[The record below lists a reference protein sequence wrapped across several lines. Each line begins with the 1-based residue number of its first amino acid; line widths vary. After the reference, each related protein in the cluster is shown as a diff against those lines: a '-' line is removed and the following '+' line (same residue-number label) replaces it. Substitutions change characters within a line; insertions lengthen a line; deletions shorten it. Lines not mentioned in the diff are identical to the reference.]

1 MRALA
6 TSILTASLLVS
17 APALADTFHLEPHHT
32 DIRFFWDHAGVS
44 EQSGRWDS
52 VKGTVD
58 FDKDDVAA
66 TKVNVTIEAASVN
79 TGVEGLDK
87 HLKNAD
93 FFEVETYPEI
103 KFVSTGAT
111 QISAAGMKI
120 EGNRTIKDV
129 TKPMTL
135 DVQLIH
141 EGKHPLGAF
150 VPHYEGEWV
159 GIRAEGS
166 ILRSE
171 FGVGMFAPLTS
182 DKIRLVI
189 NSEMREGG
197 W

>member
-6 TSILTASLLVS
+6 SAILAASLFVS
-17 APALADTFHLEPHHT
+17 APAFAGTFHLEPDHT
-32 DIRFFWDHAGVS
+32 DVRFFWDHAGVS

-52 VKGTVD
+52 IKGTVD
-58 FDKDDVAA
+58 FDKEDVTA
-66 TKVNVTIEAASVN
+66 TKVDVTIQAASVN
-79 TGVEGLDK
+79 TGVEALDK
-87 HLKNAD
+87 HLSNAD
-93 FFEVETYPEI
+93 FFEVDKYPEI

-111 QISAAGMKI
+111 QISASGLQI
-120 EGNRTIKDV
+120 QGELTIKDT

-150 VPHYEGEWV
+150 VTHYEGDWI

-182 DKIRLVI
+182 DRIRLVI
-189 NSEMREGG
+189 NTEMRDGG

>member
-1 MRALA
+1 MRAFLSSMFA
-6 TSILTASLLVS
+6 ASLLAS
-17 APALADTFHLEPHHT
+17 APAFADPFQLDPGHT
-32 DIRFFWDHAGVS
+32 DVRFFWDHAGVS
-44 EQSGRWDS
+44 EQSGRWDK

-58 FDKDDVAA
+58 FDDADAAA
-66 TKVNVTIEAASVN
+66 TKVEVTIEAGSIN

-87 HLKNAD
+87 HLRSAD
-93 FFEVETYPEI
+93 FFEVEKHPEI

-111 QISAAGMKI
+111 QISASGLKI
-120 EGNRTIKDV
+120 EGELTIKDT
-129 TKPMTL
+129 TKPITL
-135 DVQLIH
+135 DVEMVH
-141 EGKHPLGAF
+141 KGKHPLGAF
-150 VPHYEGEWV
+150 IPHYEGEWV

-182 DKIRLVI
+182 DRIRLVI